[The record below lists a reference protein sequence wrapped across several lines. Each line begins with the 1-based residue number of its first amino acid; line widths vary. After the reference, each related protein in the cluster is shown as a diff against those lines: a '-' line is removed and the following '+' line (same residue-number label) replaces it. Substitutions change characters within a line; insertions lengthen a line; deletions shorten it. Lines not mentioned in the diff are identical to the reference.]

1 MRHLSPCTAEPACR
15 NWGLTQPNELLK
27 NKILSQPR
35 GRVSSDPLRALIE
48 QEGRG
53 RGNSFFL
60 LELRHH
66 LLPLDIRLSDLDS
79 DAHLVPRPSDLDWT
93 TPPASSLQM
102 ADCGTSQHLS
112 RSPSLIIN
120 LFLKSTHCTPY
131 TYWHV
136 IYQLFLNKAR
146 GWKSL
151 SIYLYISYWFCF
163 SGDLY

>member
-1 MRHLSPCTAEPACR
+1 MHCWACMSQLRPDTAKWIIIKKQNSFSASWEGIV
-15 NWGLTQPNELLK
+15 WSTEGLDRTRRQRKRE
-27 NKILSQPR
+27 
-35 GRVSSDPLRALIE
+35 
-48 QEGRG
+48 
-53 RGNSFFL
+53 FFL
-60 LELRHH
+60 LELGHH

-79 DAHLVPRPSDLDWT
+79 DVHLVPRPSDLDWT

-131 TYWHV
+131 TYWQV